1 MLTKKE
7 KLISEIMLVILIIVM
22 PILGIT
28 FTQHDYYMITTATI
42 QACKCSA
49 QPGNDNIR
57 YDNINNTYY
66 KLTITS
72 KITKDCICEKL
83 GKEL

>member
-7 KLISEIMLVILIIVM
+7 KLLSEIMLVILIIVM

-49 QPGNDNIR
+49 QPGDDNIR
-57 YDNINNTYY
+57 YDNINNTH
-66 KLTITS
+66 IHAA
-72 KITKDCICEKL
+72 KICQNRTCPPTKNHQ
-83 GKEL
+83 